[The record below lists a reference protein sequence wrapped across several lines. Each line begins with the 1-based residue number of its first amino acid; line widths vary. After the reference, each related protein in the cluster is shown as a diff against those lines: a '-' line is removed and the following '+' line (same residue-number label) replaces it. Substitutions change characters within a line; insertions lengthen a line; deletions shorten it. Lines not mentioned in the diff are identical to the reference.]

1 MGSNVLLSQ
10 DFSASKFSMIILT
23 TIQSGPGPAPPR
35 QQHHQRRRRAPCR
48 PAGRDPGSRRASPCT
63 PVSAGCGLDA
73 TLSSSPGNRPG
84 GRNRLSGKGRG
95 TKSPAMISLPG
106 LISHGV
112 KVARLHE
119 PGCGSSRVIVQPSP
133 PAVRVR
139 GGTA

>member
-1 MGSNVLLSQ
+1 MGATQITAAAFGQGSARSLQMLLE
-10 DFSASKFSMIILT
+10 AAARWA
-23 TIQSGPGPAPPR
+23 APFCCPSF
-35 QQHHQRRRRAPCR
+35 P
-48 PAGRDPGSRRASPCT
+48 PCT

-119 PGCGSSRVIVQPSP
+119 PGYGSSRVIVQPSP